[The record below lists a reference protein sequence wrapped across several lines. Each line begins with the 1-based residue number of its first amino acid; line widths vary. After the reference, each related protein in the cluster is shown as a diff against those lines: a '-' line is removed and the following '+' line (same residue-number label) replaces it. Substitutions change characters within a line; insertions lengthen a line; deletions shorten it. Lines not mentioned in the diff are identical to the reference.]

1 MVIRITHKKIVLNPN
16 RKSKK
21 IRLDKLAA
29 QKCKNKIGT
38 SDKVKATF
46 SFFEF

>member
-1 MVIRITHKKIVLNPN
+1 MVIRITHKKRVLNPN
-16 RKSKK
+16 GKSK

-29 QKCKNKIGT
+29 QKYKNKIGT

-46 SFFEF
+46 SFFEL